1 MSEARTN
8 ETADAVAPAYDRLWF
23 AIVQARS
30 RMREAM
36 ETGALLEPLGLT
48 ERSFVLLSIACAGR
62 GHSQREIVEEMF
74 IDARQVVHL
83 VDGLEEAGLIER
95 QPHELDRRKKVI
107 VATAAGHEV
116 QQRAARL
123 VDDTEAAV
131 LDGLDESDREQL
143 RHLLHRVAPRDVT
156 GD

>member
-1 MSEARTN
+1 MASPSTVPTE
-8 ETADAVAPAYDRLWF
+8 DDAPAYDRLWF

-36 ETGALLEPLGLT
+36 ETGRLLEPLGLT

-62 GHSQREIVEEMF
+62 GHAQREIVEEMF

-95 QPHELDRRKKVI
+95 RPHELDRRKKVI
-107 VATAAGHEV
+107 VATPAGLEM

-123 VDDTEAAV
+123 VDGAEAAI
-131 LDGLDESDREQL
+131 LDGLDEAEQAQL
-143 RHLLHRVAPRDVT
+143 RRLLHRVAPGHAATD
-156 GD
+156 